1 MNTRKHSKKMH
12 PLICILIDA
21 VIVCIILGSIYYF
34 LCLRDKPDNPSVV
47 LPTPFVAPT
56 ASATPAP
63 TEVIGSDTPAPTL
76 DLQYAGMFGA
86 NVGDK
91 LGAIGSEPVITEN
104 SYKSEN
110 VVIEIARVEKY
121 DTVYFVADIY
131 IRDLSSLRTAFGSND
146 YRVYDPKWVYEIGAA
161 NNAIAAFSGD
171 YCQFAYDGLVI
182 RNGVLYSEKTNTADV
197 AVLYNDGVLATYGP
211 GEVDIDYIKTNGAFQ
226 AWCFGPSLL
235 DKNGNATK
243 EFNST
248 VPRANPR
255 TAIGYYEPGHY
266 ILLVADGRQPDYSVG
281 LTLKDMSQIFYELGC
296 KSAYNLDGGQSA
308 TMSFG
313 LRQDSLY
320 NRPYNG
326 GRRVGDIIYICEPQV
341 GG

>member
-1 MNTRKHSKKMH
+1 M
-12 PLICILIDA
+12 
-21 VIVCIILGSIYYF
+21 
-34 LCLRDKPDNPSVV
+34 
-47 LPTPFVAPT
+47 
-56 ASATPAP
+56 
-63 TEVIGSDTPAPTL
+63 
-76 DLQYAGMFGA
+76 
-86 NVGDK
+86 
-91 LGAIGSEPVITEN
+91 
-104 SYKSEN
+104 
-110 VVIEIARVEKY
+110 
-121 DTVYFVADIY
+121 
-131 IRDLSSLRTAFGSND
+131 LSGSND